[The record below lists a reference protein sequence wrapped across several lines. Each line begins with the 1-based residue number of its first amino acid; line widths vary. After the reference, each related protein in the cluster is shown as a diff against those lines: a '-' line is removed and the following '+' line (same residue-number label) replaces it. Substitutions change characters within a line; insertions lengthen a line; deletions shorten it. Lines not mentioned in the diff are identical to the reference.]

1 MDMKPDE
8 IVMRYRQAKVKG
20 EQIKILADLNDCT
33 VGDIVDVLVEHG
45 GYERQRMCRAIGKA
59 NAESA
64 KPKAE
69 PVVTETAPSQ
79 EEEPTEY
86 VIPAK
91 SVPEMLVDSAFDVI
105 RAELSEINRQQY
117 ALDMRKAE
125 LYKKLWDTLG
135 EVQ

>member
-69 PVVTETAPSQ
+69 PVVTETESPQ

-86 VIPAK
+86 VIPVK
-91 SVPEMLVDSAFDVI
+91 LVDTAFDVI
-105 RAELSEINRQQY
+105 RAELCEINRQQY

>member
-69 PVVTETAPSQ
+69 PVVTETESPQ

-86 VIPAK
+86 V
-91 SVPEMLVDSAFDVI
+91 VPEMLVDSAFDVI
-105 RAELSEINRQQY
+105 RAELCEINRQQY

>member
-8 IVMRYRQAKVKG
+8 IVMRYRQAKIKG

-33 VGDIVDVLVEHG
+33 VGDIVDVLVEYG

-69 PVVTETAPSQ
+69 PVITETEPPQ

-105 RAELSEINRQQY
+105 RAELCEINRQQY